1 MFGTRMLASARRA
14 VFIGALVWIAPSSF
28 AAKPTPKPAANSAA
42 KPSGASV
49 EHGGGSAN
57 KEAQALIDAGD
68 FDGAIAL
75 LTEQIT
81 KNPKAWHS
89 YYQRGLASL
98 RKVQKAQAQTSKE
111 NATNVAGNK
120 DLDAAVTDLNKALEL
135 APADPD
141 ALIARGEAREEM
153 GQYDQA
159 VEDYTAVLSKN
170 PKNEKAL
177 KNRARAYSKSGQ
189 DEKAKADR
197 GAAAKVNPKKSPE

>member
-14 VFIGALVWIAPSSF
+14 VFIGALVWVAPSSF
-28 AAKPTPKPAANSAA
+28 AAKPTPKPADAA
-42 KPSGASV
+42 V
-49 EHGGGSAN
+49 EHGGGSTN
-57 KEAQALIDAGD
+57 KQAQALMDAGD
-68 FDGAIAL
+68 YDGAIAL

-81 KNPKAWHS
+81 KNPQAWHS
-89 YYQRGLASL
+89 YYHRGLASL

-111 NATNVAGNK
+111 HATNPAGSK
-120 DLDAAVTDLNKALEL
+120 DLDAAVTDFNKALEL
-135 APADPD
+135 APAEPD

-177 KNRARAYSKSGQ
+177 KHRARAYAKSGQ
-189 DEKAKADR
+189 TEKAKADR
-197 GAAAKVNPKKSPE
+197 GAAANANPKKSPE